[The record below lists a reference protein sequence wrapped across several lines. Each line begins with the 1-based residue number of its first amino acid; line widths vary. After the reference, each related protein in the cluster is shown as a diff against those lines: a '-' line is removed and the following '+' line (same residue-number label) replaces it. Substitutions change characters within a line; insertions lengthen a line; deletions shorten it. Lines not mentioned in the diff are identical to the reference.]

1 MLIRTKIIATVGPAC
16 EDRGVLLRLYRAG
29 ADVFRINFSHGLDEQ
44 RESFLGAIRDVERE
58 VGRPVAVLGDLCGP
72 KIRVGSIPNGPVALE
87 AGGEIVIR
95 REPIEG
101 DARRISTT
109 LPELIDEADL
119 GEAILLNDGQIR
131 LKVTEVRRPDEI
143 VCRIARGGM
152 LSSGK
157 GVNLP
162 ETQLSLSAL
171 TEKDRADARWIAQ
184 REFDYVALSFVQRAD
199 DVRALRELLDEAG
212 SDARIVAKIEKPCAV
227 AHIDEIIDA
236 ADAVMVARGDLG
248 VEMDLPAVPTAQKR
262 IARNCHCL
270 GKPCIVAT
278 QMLESMTHS
287 AVPTRAEVS
296 DVANAVL
303 DFTDAVMLSGET
315 AVGSYPVEAVTMMN
329 DIVRQMQTYHDDVYT
344 PLEVTGSINPT
355 VAALAGGVQAIAS
368 REQIEAVAVY
378 TVSGATAL
386 TLAKNRINRPILA
399 ISPHVETCRR
409 MSLYY
414 GVVPVLAETAPVHT
428 RDVLATVDR
437 LAMELGIARAGEKIL
452 VVTGR
457 PLGVQGSAN
466 TVVVHSVRESDE
478 QSG

>member
-16 EDRGVLLRLYRAG
+16 EDRGVLLRCFRAG
-29 ADVFRINFSHGLDEQ
+29 VDVFRINFSHGLDEQ
-44 RESFLGAIRDVERE
+44 REAFLGAIRDVEEE
-58 VGRPVAVLGDLCGP
+58 VGRPIAVLGDLCGP

-87 AGGEIVIR
+87 AGEELVIR

-101 DARRISTT
+101 DGRRISTT

-131 LKVTEVRRPDEI
+131 LEVAELRPPDEI
-143 VCRIARGGM
+143 VCRIVRGGM

-162 ETQLSLSAL
+162 DTPLSLSAL
-171 TEKDRADARWIAQ
+171 TEKDRADVRWLAG
-184 REFDYVALSFVQRAD
+184 RGFDYVALSFVQRAD
-199 DVRALRELLDEAG
+199 DVRALRRLLDEAG
-212 SDARIVAKIEKPCAV
+212 SEARIVAKIEKPLAV
-227 AHIDEIIDA
+227 SNIDEIIDA

-262 IARNCHCL
+262 IARTCHCL
-270 GKPCIVAT
+270 GKPCIIAT

-287 AVPTRAEVS
+287 AIPTRAEVS

-329 DIVRQMQTYHDDVYT
+329 DIVRQMQGYHDEVYT

-355 VAALAGGVQAIAS
+355 VAALAGGVQSIAS
-368 REQIEAVAVY
+368 RMDIRAVAVY

-386 TLAKNRINRPILA
+386 TLAKNRLNRPILA
-399 ISPHVETCRR
+399 ISPRRETCRR

-414 GVVPVLAETAPVHT
+414 GVVPVLAENAPVHT
-428 RDVLATVDR
+428 RDVLAMVDR
-437 LAMELGIARAGEKIL
+437 LGVELNVARGGERIL

-457 PLGVQGSAN
+457 PLGVEGSAN
-466 TVVVHSVRESDE
+466 TVVVHTVRDGDGG
-478 QSG
+478 QA